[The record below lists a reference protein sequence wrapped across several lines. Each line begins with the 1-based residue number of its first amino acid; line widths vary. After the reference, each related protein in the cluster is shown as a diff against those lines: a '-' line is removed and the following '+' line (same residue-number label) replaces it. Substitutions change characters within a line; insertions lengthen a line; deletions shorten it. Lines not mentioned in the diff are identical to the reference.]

1 MDSMEETIA
10 ILRGIL
16 EEDFGIKTD
25 GDLLR
30 ALDMQRAID
39 LTPFCAEIKPHG
51 RKKRYDKIRKKA
63 EARQEESTSPNSH
76 GCGCDSVYAVMR

>member
-10 ILRGIL
+10 TLRCIL

-30 ALDMQRAID
+30 ALDKQRTID
-39 LTPFCAEIKPHG
+39 LTPFCVEIKPHG
-51 RKKRYDKIRKKA
+51 RKKHHDKIRKKA
-63 EARQEESTSPNSH
+63 EARQEESTGQISRSYS
-76 GCGCDSVYAVMR
+76 CDSACTAVR